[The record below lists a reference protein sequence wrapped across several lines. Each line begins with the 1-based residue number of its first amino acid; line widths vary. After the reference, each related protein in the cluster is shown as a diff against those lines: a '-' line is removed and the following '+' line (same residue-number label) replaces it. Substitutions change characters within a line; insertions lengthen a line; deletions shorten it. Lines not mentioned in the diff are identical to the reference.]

1 MWASFKY
8 SLLQLVRVPG
18 VLIWTLVFPI
28 VLGSLFVMML
38 GALDERAEAVSVNVV
53 VVDEEQAKG
62 EERSA
67 LSFENIA
74 RAAQAGAQVG
84 SVFDEEAFGEQA
96 FATFMEALGE
106 GDDALFN
113 ITYVSSPEEA
123 AALVRESLGADDE
136 YAGYVQYADG
146 EVQTVLA
153 KATSASEA
161 YEVEPSILMMIMDRY
176 VAEEALIK
184 ETLQKNP
191 AALANP
197 EFIETLM
204 APVEA
209 TVRASVTDNAPRE
222 SLRYYFALFGMAAFF
237 GASIGLIGFQQ
248 IRANASALAARR
260 SLGALSHG
268 KTAFV
273 TLLASWLLSFA
284 SWLLSFASLLVLFAF
299 LVVIGGVDFG
309 DRVGICILICL
320 VASLC
325 ATALGCALAA
335 IPKVP
340 DQAKGGIVTGIVCV
354 ASLFAGLYG
363 TFAMDFADAVSQT
376 APWLDVINPVVQVC
390 QAFYATMY
398 YDTYAQTFGHLAILL
413 VMALIFFALSAR
425 SLRRKRYASL

>member
-284 SWLLSFASLLVLFAF
+284 SLLVLFAF

-335 IPKVP
+335 IPKVS

>member
-53 VVDEEQAKG
+53 VVDEEQANG
-62 EERSA
+62 EERTA
-67 LSFENIA
+67 TSFEDIA

-84 SVFDEEAFGEQA
+84 SVFDEEAFGEQAFGEQA

-123 AALVRESLGADDE
+123 AALVRESLGTDDE

-284 SWLLSFASLLVLFAF
+284 SLLVLFAF

>member
-28 VLGSLFVMML
+28 VLGSLFVMMF

-84 SVFDEEAFGEQA
+84 SVFDEEAF
-96 FATFMEALGE
+96 ATFMEALGE

-123 AALVRESLGADDE
+123 AALVRESLGTDDE

-197 EFIETLM
+197 GFIETLM

-284 SWLLSFASLLVLFAF
+284 SLLVLFAF

-340 DQAKGGIVTGIVCV
+340 DQAKGGIVAGFVCV

-363 TFAMDFADAVSQT
+363 TFAMDFADTVSQA
-376 APWLDVINPVVQVC
+376 APWLDVINPIVQVC

>member
-38 GALDERAEAVSVNVV
+38 GALDERAEAGSVNVV
-53 VVDEEQAKG
+53 VVDEEQANGG
-62 EERSA
+62 ERTA
-67 LSFENIA
+67 TSFEDIA
-74 RAAQAGAQVG
+74 RAAQVGARVG
-84 SVFDEEAFGEQA
+84 GVFDEEA

-123 AALVRESLGADDE
+123 AALVRESLGTDDE

-191 AALANP
+191 AALVNP

-209 TVRASVTDNAPRE
+209 TVRASVTDNTPRE

-273 TLLASWLLSFA
+273 TLLA

>member
-28 VLGSLFVMML
+28 VLGSLFVMMF

-84 SVFDEEAFGEQA
+84 SVFDEETFGGQA
-96 FATFMEALGE
+96 FASFMEALGE

-123 AALVRESLGADDE
+123 AALVRESLGTDDE
-136 YAGYVQYADG
+136 YAGYVQYVDG
-146 EVQTVLA
+146 EVRTVLA
-153 KATSASEA
+153 KATSAAET
-161 YEVEPSILMMIMDRY
+161 YEVELSILMMIMDRY

-191 AALANP
+191 AALADP
-197 EFIETLM
+197 GFIETLM

-284 SWLLSFASLLVLFAF
+284 SLLVLFAF

-340 DQAKGGIVTGIVCV
+340 DQAKGGIVAGFVCV

-363 TFAMDFADAVSQT
+363 TFAMDFADTVSQA
-376 APWLDVINPVVQVC
+376 APWLDVINPIVQVC

>member
-28 VLGSLFVMML
+28 VLGSLFVMMF
-38 GALDERAEAVSVNVV
+38 GALDERAEAVSANVV

-84 SVFDEEAFGEQA
+84 SVFDEETFGGQA
-96 FATFMEALGE
+96 FASFMEALGE

-113 ITYVSSPEEA
+113 ITYVSEEA
-123 AALVRESLGADDE
+123 AALVRDSLGTDDE
-136 YAGYVQYADG
+136 YAGYVQYVDG
-146 EVQTVLA
+146 EVRTVLA
-153 KATSASEA
+153 KATSAAET

-191 AALANP
+191 AALADP
-197 EFIETLM
+197 GFIETLM

-284 SWLLSFASLLVLFAF
+284 SLLVLFAF

-340 DQAKGGIVTGIVCV
+340 GERRHRGRVRVCGFPLRGALWHLRDGLRRYRIASCSLVGCDQPDR
-354 ASLFAGLYG
+354 ASMPSILRNHVLRHLCANVRASCDPARDGAHLLRALRSFAEEETLCK
-363 TFAMDFADAVSQT
+363 S
-376 APWLDVINPVVQVC
+376 
-390 QAFYATMY
+390 
-398 YDTYAQTFGHLAILL
+398 
-413 VMALIFFALSAR
+413 LSAPC
-425 SLRRKRYASL
+425 A

>member
-28 VLGSLFVMML
+28 VLGSLFVMMF

-84 SVFDEEAFGEQA
+84 SVFDEETFGGQA
-96 FATFMEALGE
+96 FASFMEALGE

-123 AALVRESLGADDE
+123 AALVRESLGTDDE
-136 YAGYVQYADG
+136 YAGYVQYVDG
-146 EVQTVLA
+146 EVRTVLA
-153 KATSASEA
+153 KATSAAET

-191 AALANP
+191 AALADP
-197 EFIETLM
+197 GFIETLM

-260 SLGALSHG
+260 SLGALSLPEGEELHG
-268 KTAFV
+268 VGGMEQIAHGVLVVSLIPASIGFMLGMLGANTAV
-273 TLLASWLLSFA
+273 ANSVGNIVGLAISFFGGAWFSISLMEPVVRDIAHWLPGLWYTQACQAVADLCTGAAGAQPSVLFIA
-284 SWLLSFASLLVLFAF
+284 LGVMVLFALAF
-299 LVVIGGVDFG
+299 FC
-309 DRVGICILICL
+309 VGL
-320 VASLC
+320 VA
-325 ATALGCALAA
+325 
-335 IPKVP
+335 
-340 DQAKGGIVTGIVCV
+340 AKKRT
-354 ASLFAGLYG
+354 
-363 TFAMDFADAVSQT
+363 QT
-376 APWLDVINPVVQVC
+376 AEAGGNRGAEAVL
-390 QAFYATMY
+390 
-398 YDTYAQTFGHLAILL
+398 
-413 VMALIFFALSAR
+413 
-425 SLRRKRYASL
+425 

>member
-84 SVFDEEAFGEQA
+84 SVFDEEA

-284 SWLLSFASLLVLFAF
+284 SLLVLFAF

>member
-18 VLIWTLVFPI
+18 VLIWTLAFPI
-28 VLGSLFVMML
+28 VLGSLFVMMF
-38 GALDERAEAVSVNVV
+38 GALDERAEAVSVNVIV
-53 VVDEEQAKG
+53 IDEEQAKG

-84 SVFDEEAFGEQA
+84 SVFDEETFGEQA
-96 FATFMEALGE
+96 FATFMEAL
-106 GDDALFN
+106 
-113 ITYVSSPEEA
+113 
-123 AALVRESLGADDE
+123 DDE

-146 EVQTVLA
+146 EVRTVLA
-153 KATSASEA
+153 KATSAAET

-191 AALANP
+191 AALADP
-197 EFIETLM
+197 GFIETLM

-284 SWLLSFASLLVLFAF
+284 SLLVLFAF

-340 DQAKGGIVTGIVCV
+340 DQAKGGIVAGFVCV

-363 TFAMDFADAVSQT
+363 TFAMDFADTVSQA
-376 APWLDVINPVVQVC
+376 APWLDVINPIVQVC

-413 VMALIFFALSAR
+413 AMALIFFALSAR

>member
-8 SLLQLVRVPG
+8 SLLQLIRVPG

-62 EERSA
+62 EERTA
-67 LSFENIA
+67 TSFEDIA
-74 RAAQAGAQVG
+74 SAAQVG
-84 SVFDEEAFGEQA
+84 ARAGGVFDEEAFGAQA
-96 FATFMEALGE
+96 FATFMETLGE
-106 GDDALFN
+106 GDGALFD

-123 AALVRESLGADDE
+123 AALVRESLGTDDE
-136 YAGYVQYADG
+136 YAGYVQYVDG
-146 EVQTVLA
+146 EVRTVLA
-153 KATSASEA
+153 KATSAAEA

-184 ETLQKNP
+184 EALQKNP

-197 EFIETLM
+197 GFIETLM

-260 SLGALSHG
+260 SLGAFSHG

-284 SWLLSFASLLVLFAF
+284 SRSCSLRSSWWSVALTLAIGWASASSSASLP
-299 LVVIGGVDFG
+299 
-309 DRVGICILICL
+309 R
-320 VASLC
+320 S
-325 ATALGCALAA
+325 
-335 IPKVP
+335 VP
-340 DQAKGGIVTGIVCV
+340 RR
-354 ASLFAGLYG
+354 S
-363 TFAMDFADAVSQT
+363 
-376 APWLDVINPVVQVC
+376 DV
-390 QAFYATMY
+390 
-398 YDTYAQTFGHLAILL
+398 
-413 VMALIFFALSAR
+413 R
-425 SLRRKRYASL
+425 SLLFRKCPTRRKAASWQGSCVWLPSSRGFMAPSRWTSPIPYRKLLLGWI

>member
-28 VLGSLFVMML
+28 VLGSLFVMMF
-38 GALDERAEAVSVNVV
+38 GALDERAEAVSVNVI

-84 SVFDEEAFGEQA
+84 SVFDEETFGEQA

-123 AALVRESLGADDE
+123 AALVRESLGTDDE

-146 EVQTVLA
+146 EVRTVLA
-153 KATSASEA
+153 KATSAAET

-191 AALANP
+191 AALADP
-197 EFIETLM
+197 GCIETLM

-273 TLLASWLLSFA
+273 TLLAIVCEPARALR
-284 SWLLSFASLLVLFAF
+284 VPR
-299 LVVIGGVDFG
+299 G
-309 DRVGICILICL
+309 DR
-320 VASLC
+320 
-325 ATALGCALAA
+325 
-335 IPKVP
+335 
-340 DQAKGGIVTGIVCV
+340 
-354 ASLFAGLYG
+354 
-363 TFAMDFADAVSQT
+363 
-376 APWLDVINPVVQVC
+376 W
-390 QAFYATMY
+390 
-398 YDTYAQTFGHLAILL
+398 
-413 VMALIFFALSAR
+413 R
-425 SLRRKRYASL
+425 

>member
-53 VVDEEQAKG
+53 VVDEEQANGG
-62 EERSA
+62 ERTA
-67 LSFENIA
+67 TSFEDIA
-74 RAAQAGAQVG
+74 RAAQVGARVG
-84 SVFDEEAFGEQA
+84 GVFDEEA

-123 AALVRESLGADDE
+123 AALVRESLGTDDE

-191 AALANP
+191 AALVNP

-209 TVRASVTDNAPRE
+209 TVRASVTDNTPRE

-273 TLLASWLLSFA
+273 TLLA

>member
-8 SLLQLVRVPG
+8 SLLQLIRVPG

-62 EERSA
+62 EERTA
-67 LSFENIA
+67 TSFEDIA
-74 RAAQAGAQVG
+74 SAAQVG
-84 SVFDEEAFGEQA
+84 ARAGGVFDEEAF
-96 FATFMEALGE
+96 ATFMETLGE
-106 GDDALFN
+106 GDDALFD

-123 AALVRESLGADDE
+123 AALVRESLGTDDE
-136 YAGYVQYADG
+136 YAGYVQYVDG
-146 EVQTVLA
+146 EVRTVLA
-153 KATSASEA
+153 KATSAAEA

-184 ETLQKNP
+184 EALQKNP

-197 EFIETLM
+197 GFIETLM

-260 SLGALSHG
+260 SLVR
-268 KTAFV
+268 FRMQ
-273 TLLASWLLSFA
+273 
-284 SWLLSFASLLVLFAF
+284 
-299 LVVIGGVDFG
+299 
-309 DRVGICILICL
+309 DRFRHAACE
-320 VASLC
+320 
-325 ATALGCALAA
+325 LAA
-335 IPKVP
+335 LVCEPARALCVP
-340 DQAKGGIVTGIVCV
+340 RGGR
-354 ASLFAGLYG
+354 
-363 TFAMDFADAVSQT
+363 
-376 APWLDVINPVVQVC
+376 W
-390 QAFYATMY
+390 
-398 YDTYAQTFGHLAILL
+398 
-413 VMALIFFALSAR
+413 R
-425 SLRRKRYASL
+425 

>member
-53 VVDEEQAKG
+53 MVDEEQANGG
-62 EERSA
+62 ERTA
-67 LSFENIA
+67 TSFEDIA
-74 RAAQAGAQVG
+74 RAAQVGARVG
-84 SVFDEEAFGEQA
+84 GVFDEEA

-123 AALVRESLGADDE
+123 AALVRESLGTDDE

-191 AALANP
+191 AALVNP

-209 TVRASVTDNAPRE
+209 TVRASVTDNTPRE

-273 TLLASWLLSFA
+273 TLLA

>member
-53 VVDEEQAKG
+53 VVDEEQANGG
-62 EERSA
+62 ERTA
-67 LSFENIA
+67 TSFEDIA
-74 RAAQAGAQVG
+74 RAAQVGARVG
-84 SVFDEEAFGEQA
+84 GVFDEEA

-123 AALVRESLGADDE
+123 AALVRESLGTDDE

-191 AALANP
+191 AALVNP

-209 TVRASVTDNAPRE
+209 TVRASVTDNTPRE

-273 TLLASWLLSFA
+273 TLLA

-363 TFAMDFADAVSQT
+363 TFAIDFADAVSQT

>member
-84 SVFDEEAFGEQA
+84 SVFDEEAFGAQA

-136 YAGYVQYADG
+136 YAGYVQYVDG

-284 SWLLSFASLLVLFAF
+284 SLLVLFAF

-309 DRVGICILICL
+309 DRMGICILICILICL

>member
-123 AALVRESLGADDE
+123 AALVRESLRADDE

-146 EVQTVLA
+146 E
-153 KATSASEA
+153 
-161 YEVEPSILMMIMDRY
+161 
-176 VAEEALIK
+176 
-184 ETLQKNP
+184 
-191 AALANP
+191 
-197 EFIETLM
+197 
-204 APVEA
+204 
-209 TVRASVTDNAPRE
+209 
-222 SLRYYFALFGMAAFF
+222 
-237 GASIGLIGFQQ
+237 
-248 IRANASALAARR
+248 
-260 SLGALSHG
+260 
-268 KTAFV
+268 
-273 TLLASWLLSFA
+273 
-284 SWLLSFASLLVLFAF
+284 
-299 LVVIGGVDFG
+299 
-309 DRVGICILICL
+309 
-320 VASLC
+320 
-325 ATALGCALAA
+325 
-335 IPKVP
+335 
-340 DQAKGGIVTGIVCV
+340 
-354 ASLFAGLYG
+354 
-363 TFAMDFADAVSQT
+363 
-376 APWLDVINPVVQVC
+376 
-390 QAFYATMY
+390 
-398 YDTYAQTFGHLAILL
+398 DT
-413 VMALIFFALSAR
+413 
-425 SLRRKRYASL
+425 

>member
-53 VVDEEQAKG
+53 VVDEEQANGG
-62 EERSA
+62 ERTA
-67 LSFENIA
+67 TSFEDIA
-74 RAAQAGAQVG
+74 SAAQVG
-84 SVFDEEAFGEQA
+84 ARAGGVFDEEAFGAQA

-106 GDDALFN
+106 GDDALFD

-123 AALVRESLGADDE
+123 AALVRESLGTDDE
-136 YAGYVQYADG
+136 YAGYVQYVDG
-146 EVQTVLA
+146 EVRTVLA
-153 KATSASEA
+153 KATSAAEA

-197 EFIETLM
+197 GFIETLM

-209 TVRASVTDNAPRE
+209 TVRASVTENAPRE
-222 SLRYYFALFGMAAFF
+222 SLRYYFGMAAFF

-284 SWLLSFASLLVLFAF
+284 SLLVLFAF
-299 LVVIGGVDFG
+299 LVVIGNVDFG

-340 DQAKGGIVTGIVCV
+340 DQAKGGIVAGFVCV

-363 TFAMDFADAVSQT
+363 TFAMDFADTVSQA
-376 APWLDVINPVVQVC
+376 APWLDMINPIVQVC

>member
-74 RAAQAGAQVG
+74 RAAQAGVQVG

-248 IRANASALAARR
+248 DPRECVCSC
-260 SLGALSHG
+260 G
-268 KTAFV
+268 T
-273 TLLASWLLSFA
+273 SFA
-284 SWLLSFASLLVLFAF
+284 RCAFAWQDCFRYAACELVA
-299 LVVIGGVDFG
+299 LVCEPARALRVPRG
-309 DRVGICILICL
+309 DR
-320 VASLC
+320 
-325 ATALGCALAA
+325 
-335 IPKVP
+335 
-340 DQAKGGIVTGIVCV
+340 
-354 ASLFAGLYG
+354 
-363 TFAMDFADAVSQT
+363 
-376 APWLDVINPVVQVC
+376 W
-390 QAFYATMY
+390 
-398 YDTYAQTFGHLAILL
+398 
-413 VMALIFFALSAR
+413 R
-425 SLRRKRYASL
+425 